1 MTVPDPLVHPAKL
14 PCTLPPERLLHR
26 PGDGITTS
34 LDPADAGWRYLSF
47 RSIALAA
54 GETVALPHPDR
65 EAVVVTISGG
75 AEIVADGAPGIVLEG
90 RATVFSGLPWAAY
103 LPAGSRVAVRGRPW
117 VADGVSVVAI
127 GQAPPSSRPGS
138 ATSPILIRPGDM
150 AIEVRGRGPATR
162 QVTTIVAPGFP
173 ADRLLACEAHIPAG
187 NWSGWPAHKH
197 DVDDMPREAVLEETY
212 FYQFQ
217 PVAGAFGIAG
227 PPGIA
232 GAFGVAGMYFRD
244 GRPERWYAV
253 RHGDLLAIVD
263 GYHPFAATP
272 GYDAYFLNF
281 LAGDRRTMQA
291 SDDPQTAWIRRTWE
305 TLEADPRV
313 PVVDRA
319 DPVPW

>member
-1 MTVPDPLVHPAKL
+1 MTGPDHQVHAAKL

-26 PGDGITTS
+26 PPDGVTTS
-34 LDPADAGWRYLSF
+34 IDPADAGWRYLSF
-47 RSIALAA
+47 RSVALAA
-54 GETVALPHPDR
+54 GETVALPHAER
-65 EAVVVTISGG
+65 EAVVVTIRGG
-75 AEIVADGAPGIVLEG
+75 AEIVVGGSPAIVLEG
-90 RATVFSGLPWAAY
+90 RATPFSGLPWAAY
-103 LPAGSRVAVRGRPW
+103 LPPRGAAAVRGRPW
-117 VADGVSVVAI
+117 TAGDRSVVAI
-127 GQAPPSSRPGS
+127 GQAPPSGRPVPV
-138 ATSPILIRPGDM
+138 TSPVLIRPTDM

-162 QVTTIVAPGFP
+162 QVTTIVAPDFP

-212 FYQFQ
+212 FYQFR
-217 PVAGAFGIAG
+217 PVS
-227 PPGIA
+227 

-281 LAGDRRTMQA
+281 LAGDRRTMAA
-291 SDDPQTAWIRRTWE
+291 SDDPQTSWIRATWE
-305 TLEADPRV
+305 TVEADPRV
-313 PVVDRA
+313 PVVTHA
-319 DPVPW
+319 EPVPR

>member
-1 MTVPDPLVHPAKL
+1 V
-14 PCTLPPERLLHR
+14 
-26 PGDGITTS
+26 
-34 LDPADAGWRYLSF
+34 
-47 RSIALAA
+47 AA
-54 GETVALPHPDR
+54 
-65 EAVVVTISGG
+65 
-75 AEIVADGAPGIVLEG
+75 
-90 RATVFSGLPWAAY
+90 
-103 LPAGSRVAVRGRPW
+103 
-117 VADGVSVVAI
+117 
-127 GQAPPSSRPGS
+127 
-138 ATSPILIRPGDM
+138 SPILIRPTDM
-150 AIEVRGRGPATR
+150 AIEIRGRGPATR
-162 QVTTIVAPGFP
+162 QVTTIIAPGFP
-173 ADRLLACEAHIPAG
+173 ADRLLACEVHTPAA

-212 FYQFQ
+212 LYQFR
-217 PVAGAFGIAG
+217 PVE
-227 PPGIA
+227 

-272 GYDAYFLNF
+272 GYDGYFLNV

-319 DPVPW
+319 DPAPR